1 MAQIIKGYVRIHSF
15 DLDLINLVYTD
26 LHGNERFIKV
36 LKDVWEGIL
45 RNFITL
51 PL

>member
-26 LHGNERFIKV
+26 LHGNEKFIKI
-36 LKDVWEGIL
+36 LKDVWSALFEMYS
-45 RNFITL
+45 
-51 PL
+51 